1 MKEKHVPMRMCA
13 GCRER
18 FEKRQLIRVVKS
30 PQGEISI
37 DKTGKKAGRGAYLC
51 CKDSCLKTALKK
63 HAFDRVF
70 QMQVGEEIYEQLRQ
84 ELEHDE

>member
-13 GCRER
+13 GCRQR

-30 PQGEISI
+30 PEGEISI
-37 DKTGKKAGRGAYLC
+37 DKTGTQSGRGADLC
-51 CKDSCLKTALKK
+51 CKESCLKTALKK

-70 QMQVGEEIYEQLRQ
+70 QMQLGEEIYDELRQ
-84 ELEHDE
+84 ELENGE

>member
-13 GCRER
+13 GCRQR

-30 PQGEISI
+30 PEGEISI
-37 DKTGKKAGRGAYLC
+37 DKTGKKSGRGAYLC
-51 CKDSCLKTALKK
+51 CKESCLKMALKK

-70 QMQVGEEIYEQLRQ
+70 QMQLGEEIYGELRQ
-84 ELEHDE
+84 ELENGE